1 MDIIFVILCSV
12 LYSAASVVITAKMI
26 NRQVKLY
33 FDTYLRTHLMDL
45 GVIPTPVVAA
55 DAKV

>member
-1 MDIIFVILCSV
+1 
-12 LYSAASVVITAKMI
+12 MI